1 MEKSIFKFTDFRKA
15 QVFNFFRYISDALIF
30 VFLPLFF
37 SSLQLSSFETGT
49 LLASV
54 PIMAI
59 VGNVV
64 MSLLAKSAKRNILLI
79 QIIMPFE
86 IVSACMI
93 GFFSNFYI
101 VLIISIIMN
110 FCNSSFYS
118 LLDGVCS
125 QIASSA
131 KKNYVA
137 IRVFGSI
144 AYLISSLFSGFLID
158 AINYKFTFLL
168 AGIIWL
174 LDYILLYFIKVDNEE
189 DKKENDSNLT
199 SNPFKSKAFIA
210 YTIFYI
216 FSISAS
222 HACDTFFSVY
232 AKNIREVNASVYGIL
247 YSTMILTEIIVMIV
261 TIFVKFKKQ
270 YLMLLFSAIFL
281 FLRVFLL
288 CFELPKTILY
298 IVPSLRGIGWGLLL
312 AYHINTLKKF
322 LNSKQL
328 VKAIFV
334 LTIGLHIIVAII
346 DQFGPHIV
354 ELTDSYQILFI
365 ILTCISAVGLF
376 AISFINIFNLVKK
389 NNK

>member
-1 MEKSIFKFTDFRKA
+1 
-15 QVFNFFRYISDALIF
+15 
-30 VFLPLFF
+30 
-37 SSLQLSSFETGT
+37 
-49 LLASV
+49 
-54 PIMAI
+54 
-59 VGNVV
+59 
-64 MSLLAKSAKRNILLI
+64 
-79 QIIMPFE
+79 MPFE

-118 LLDGVCS
+118 LLDGICS